1 MALKDMISSD
11 INTVFLN
18 NSELAGIIN
27 FGGLLISAVKE
38 EVFSQEAMT
47 GKGTYERT
55 LVVLVREEDIPNLP
69 ITGSTLMVDD
79 QRWTIRSII
88 PDFGMLTISMKQP
101 GVNDHSL
108 TESIKVYRK
117 TSARTTG
124 GGREESEVF
133 ISDLWAI
140 VTAIGSN
147 DRFVG
152 MKDSELRTHEIRLAL
167 TDDGPLQYG
176 DVAWWRGIK
185 LAVRGLI
192 PDHETGLLIAE
203 CVYQNA

>member
-11 INTVFLN
+11 INAVFLN

-27 FGGLLISAVKE
+27 FGGRLISAVKE

-101 GVNDHSL
+101 GLKRQEAPGRQRKNLNVLSMTGTGL
-108 TESIKVYRK
+108 TES
-117 TSARTTG
+117 
-124 GGREESEVF
+124 
-133 ISDLWAI
+133 
-140 VTAIGSN
+140 
-147 DRFVG
+147 
-152 MKDSELRTHEIRLAL
+152 
-167 TDDGPLQYG
+167 
-176 DVAWWRGIK
+176 
-185 LAVRGLI
+185 
-192 PDHETGLLIAE
+192 
-203 CVYQNA
+203 

>member
-1 MALKDMISSD
+1 MSLKDLISSD
-11 INTVFLN
+11 INAVFLN

-27 FGGLLISAVKE
+27 FGGRLISAAKE
-38 EVFSQEAMT
+38 EVISQETTT

-55 LVVLVREEDIPNLP
+55 LAILVHEEDIPNLP
-69 ITGSTLMVDD
+69 ITGSTLMVDG

-117 TSARTTG
+117 TSARTSG

-140 VTAIGSN
+140 VTAIASN

-176 DVAWWRGIK
+176 DVVLWRDIK
-185 LAVRGLI
+185 LEIRGLI
-192 PDHETGLLIAE
+192 PDHDIGLLIAE

>member
-27 FGGLLISAVKE
+27 FGGRLISAVKE
-38 EVFSQEAMT
+38 EVISQEAVT

-55 LVVLVREEDIPNLP
+55 LTLLVNEEDIPNLP
-69 ITGSTLMVDD
+69 ITGSTLLVDD

-88 PDFGMLTISMKQP
+88 PDLGMLTISMKQP
-101 GVNDHSL
+101 GLNDHAL

-117 TSARTTG
+117 TSSRSSG
-124 GGREESEVF
+124 GGREESEEF
-133 ISDLWAI
+133 IADLWAI
-140 VTAIGSN
+140 VTAITSN
-147 DRFVG
+147 DRFVA

-167 TDDGPLQYG
+167 TEDGPLRYG
-176 DVAWWRGIK
+176 DVVWWRGIK
-185 LAVRGLI
+185 LEVRGLI

>member
-1 MALKDMISSD
+1 MSLKDLISSD
-11 INTVFLN
+11 INAVFLN

-27 FGGLLISAVKE
+27 FGGRLISAVKE
-38 EVFSQEAMT
+38 EVISQESMT

-55 LVVLVREEDIPNLP
+55 LVILVHEEDIPNLP
-69 ITGSTLMVDD
+69 ITGSTLMVDN

-101 GVNDHSL
+101 GVNDHAL

-117 TSARTTG
+117 TSARTSG

-140 VTAIGSN
+140 VTAIASN

-176 DVAWWRGIK
+176 DVVLWRDIK
-185 LAVRGLI
+185 LEIRGLI
-192 PDHETGLLIAE
+192 PDHDIGLLIAE